1 MAEHSSALRMK
12 PTRVLTALSGGVDS
26 SVAALLLKEQ
36 GHDVVGVFLRNGVHA
51 PEGSCRPKQGC
62 CSVEDARDAGRVADK
77 LGIPYH
83 AVDMA
88 EEFESVQ
95 THFAAEYARGRT
107 PNPCAVCNR
116 DIKFGALLDMAD
128 AVGAEF
134 VATGHYAR
142 IEHGPDGPEL
152 WRGADP
158 QKDQSYVMFPV
169 GPAALARTLLP
180 VGGMEKSRTRALAKE
195 AGLPVFGKPDSQ
207 EICFVPTGD
216 YRDMLRARGGLGRAG
231 RLVHV
236 DGRVLGEHDGHMG
249 FTRGQRRGLG
259 IAATEPL
266 YVVDVDP
273 VGGDVLIGPRA
284 ATFVAR
290 ARVESFATFACT
302 MATGET
308 WDDLEIQYRSTPG
321 GQPGTLTLTRP
332 GVAEVRFAAPASSVA
347 PGQGLAVYR
356 RGRLLGGG
364 WIAATDRL
372 ESADPAVQALEV

>member
-1 MAEHSSALRMK
+1 MNR
-12 PTRVLTALSGGVDS
+12 TRVLVALSGGVDS

-36 GHDVVGVFLRNGVHA
+36 GHDLVGVFLRNGVEA
-51 PEGSCRPKQGC
+51 PAGNCRPKQGC
-62 CSVEDARDAGRVADK
+62 CSAEDSRDASRVADR

-88 EEFESVQ
+88 AEFESVQ
-95 THFAAEYARGRT
+95 AHFAAEYARGRT

-116 DIKFGALLDMAD
+116 DIKFGALLDLAD

-142 IEHGPDGPEL
+142 IEHAPEGPQL

-158 QKDQSYVMFPV
+158 RKDQSYVMFPV

-180 VGGMEKSRTRALAKE
+180 VGGIEKTRTRAIAE
-195 AGLPVFGKPDSQ
+195 AAGLPVFGKPDSQ

-216 YRDMLRARGGLGRAG
+216 YRDMLNARGGLGRSG
-231 RLVHV
+231 KLVHV
-236 DGRVLGEHDGHMG
+236 DGRVLGEHAGHMG

-259 IAATEPL
+259 IASIEPL
-266 YVVDVDP
+266 YVVEVDP
-273 VGGDVLIGPRA
+273 DSGDVLIGPRA
-284 ATFVAR
+284 ATFSGE
-290 ARVESFATFACT
+290 ARVEEFATFGCMLA
-302 MATGET
+302 AGER
-308 WDDLEIQYRSTPG
+308 WDGVEIQFRSAPG
-321 GQPGTLTLTRP
+321 GQAGALQCVEP
-332 GVAEVRFAAPASSVA
+332 GVVQVCFADPAASVA

-356 RGRLLGGG
+356 GARLLGGG

-372 ESADPAVQALEV
+372 KDVDPRLATLEV